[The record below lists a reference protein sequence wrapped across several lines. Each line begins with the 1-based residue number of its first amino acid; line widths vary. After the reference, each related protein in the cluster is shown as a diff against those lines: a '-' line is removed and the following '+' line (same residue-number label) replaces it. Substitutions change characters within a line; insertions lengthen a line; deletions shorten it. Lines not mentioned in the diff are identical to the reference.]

1 MLHPSGTCRIHGDES
16 DGFGV
21 DQRLNQPDPWR
32 SDNHLGRSKGALDPK
47 NRNDAEQILIM
58 VEWSE
63 RRIKTSENNKSLIKI
78 NVSFVIDL
86 QNISTYAP
94 YTTPGSCRSRG

>member
-1 MLHPSGTCRIHGDES
+1 
-16 DGFGV
+16 
-21 DQRLNQPDPWR
+21 
-32 SDNHLGRSKGALDPK
+32 
-47 NRNDAEQILIM
+47 M

-63 RRIKTSENNKSLIKI
+63 RRIETSENNKSLIKI